1 MLISPPFL
9 PTPSGATDS
18 ERVDAA
24 MVGGYPGQGAYPV
37 SYGLGWHGG
46 IHLQVPAAAQRVE
59 RVRAIADGTV
69 VYTRQCTK
77 KPKTIP
83 DDHPLNYR
91 NAWTSDGCVVIK
103 HETEIGA
110 TAQGQ
115 FTHVV
120 FYSIYMHMSVIHANA
135 QVGKSIY
142 RKDEIGQ
149 TGEIYGQANCIHFE
163 IICDDENLVRL
174 IGRSSGNL
182 NVSTDGRTDVI
193 YGEMYFR
200 LSAQTDVYADK
211 PKANITTPSAAA
223 IYATNQTLYIGMRY
237 AGGDGANPGDLIVT
251 TYREDG
257 SVMGSPLSEHE
268 AEYSLYT
275 SATEISDVYRKANAP
290 QIPAPSAVYELLR
303 FGRVIGPDALNPV
316 DTPHWRKIS
325 YDGGE
330 GWVNLNAAGITKFSD
345 ADFPHWKGWTLI
357 DDSADLDSRCDSP
370 TIKSWLDQDGD
381 GKVDPNE
388 AVSLLPNEDIQA
400 KLRRTL
406 CKIPTE
412 WERATVDFRWGWLKE
427 ETEENPAPLSDED
440 FLKLRDHIEALAF
453 WEDANI
459 GISSSHWHFQ
469 PAEFIKWFRKCSW
482 LDERELAQCIP
493 RTCTLGATSW
503 AIALA
508 RGQNHRVRM
517 GRMFRKYG
525 ARTVERKIHFL
536 AQIFIETGLLRTI
549 REAGQGAPNPN
560 LPKAQY
566 YAAFYG
572 RGYMQLTWATNYHAY
587 GTYRNAP
594 PHIGAYTD
602 HRITQ
607 TSNHVWSDFNPATQQ
622 PTLRQ
627 WAPRYDPDELLTND
641 YACADSGGYYWVS
654 KTYRG
659 TSDMTRVSDLG
670 LEPRFIGFASWL
682 INGGGNGY
690 AERHAFAR
698 YLYNVLG
705 DDPRLTGI
713 ESWPYPPIGS
723 SLTGTFPPGNPTM
736 THTVQVNHA
745 QQIP

>member
-9 PTPSGATDS
+9 PPPSGATDS
-18 ERVDAA
+18 GRVDAA

-46 IHLQVPAAAQRVE
+46 IHLQAPAAAQGAE

-83 DDHPLNYR
+83 NDHPLNYR

-115 FTHVV
+115 STQVV

-200 LSAQTDVYADK
+200 LSAQTNVYADK
-211 PKANITTPSAAA
+211 PKANITTPSVAA

-268 AEYSLYT
+268 AEYNLYT

-469 PAEFIKWFRKCSW
+469 PAEFIKWFRKCGW
-482 LDERELAQCIP
+482 LSRNEFAQCLPRKNLHLQGTQFIEQRVAEWSVAQARSNRWYQYLNMAMRKYLIP
-493 RTCTLGATSW
+493 NS
-503 AIALA
+503 ALRLVHFLTQIIEESGYLRLVVEGSGTTQPYA
-508 RGQNHRVRM
+508 PWFGRGLIQLTHLTNYTEY
-517 GRMFRKYG
+517 GMFRAFPVQATQPSPYG
-525 ARTVERKIHFL
+525 PL
-536 AQIFIETGLLRTI
+536 GW
-549 REAGQGAPNPN
+549 NPDV
-560 LPKAQY
+560 Q
-566 YAAFYG
+566 
-572 RGYMQLTWATNYHAY
+572 
-587 GTYRNAP
+587 
-594 PHIGAYTD
+594 
-602 HRITQ
+602 ITQ
-607 TSNHVWSDFNPATQQ
+607 SDANCADTAGFYWVCVTINAVHKHMSKMADRGVGVTDVLAVSRGINGNVAVHKVNGLDVRTQLAVYLKCVLMDGPPSQ
-622 PTLRQ
+622 SVPPT
-627 WAPRYDPDELLTND
+627 ELLTFTWRNRSSPMPYTAVD
-641 YACADSGGYYWVS
+641 H
-654 KTYRG
+654 T
-659 TSDMTRVSDLG
+659 
-670 LEPRFIGFASWL
+670 
-682 INGGGNGY
+682 IN
-690 AERHAFAR
+690 
-698 YLYNVLG
+698 VI
-705 DDPRLTGI
+705 LT
-713 ESWPYPPIGS
+713 PQRP
-723 SLTGTFPPGNPTM
+723 
-736 THTVQVNHA
+736 
-745 QQIP
+745 